1 VLKPDLVILDEFQ
14 RFRDLLKDPEKN
26 ATAELA
32 HALFNYSEDL
42 RVLLLSATPYKM
54 YARDVEDEDHYKDF
68 LGTLGFLMFHDSGGI
83 ASVLSNLNAF
93 RDGLLTAKSEQEL
106 FSLDKVKA
114 AIELQL
120 RSVMCRTERVGNT
133 ARLDAMISECRQEP
147 PFLVEDLDDLS
158 LVGGVAKIIDSHDPV
173 EYWKSSP
180 YLLNFMKEYDL
191 KRRFKSHTKSISALA
206 EKLPL
211 IASVF

>member
-147 PFLVEDLDDLS
+147 PFLVEDLDDF
-158 LVGGVAKIIDSHDPV
+158 IF
-173 EYWKSSP
+173 W
-180 YLLNFMKEYDL
+180 
-191 KRRFKSHTKSISALA
+191 LA
-206 EKLPL
+206 ELPK
-211 IASVF
+211 